1 MMRTKK
7 IEAIVTDIEGTT
19 SALTFVKDVLFPYA
33 SARLADYVAQNAA
46 KPQVREVLDEVRS
59 IEKNPGLSNDDCVKI
74 LLDWAAQDK
83 KIKPLKTLQGMIWEK
98 GFAED
103 AFKGH
108 IYEDAALKLKEWH
121 ASGLPL
127 YIYSSGSVPAQK
139 LLFGHTDYG
148 DLTPLFS
155 GYYDTAIGAKVE
167 AESYNKIA
175 KELGKQ
181 ASNILFLSDHV
192 GELDAAQ
199 AAGFSTIMLDR
210 DNASNDQAKHKCV
223 TDFNA
228 IILAEVA

>member
-1 MMRTKK
+1 MQAKK

-33 SARLADYVAQNAA
+33 SARLADYVVQNAA
-46 KPQVREVLDEVRS
+46 KPDVRAVLEEVRS
-59 IEKNPGLSNDDCVKI
+59 IEMNPDLSNDDCVKI

-83 KIKPLKTLQGMIWEK
+83 KIKPLKTLQGMIWKK
-98 GFAED
+98 GFDEG

-108 IYEDAALKLKEWH
+108 IYEDAVLKLKEWH
-121 ASGLPL
+121 ASGTRL
-127 YIYSSGSVPAQK
+127 YIYSSGSVAAQK

-167 AESYNKIA
+167 SESYKKIA
-175 KELGKQ
+175 TELGKQ
-181 ASNILFLSDHV
+181 AANILFLSDHV
-192 GELDAAQ
+192 GELDAAR
-199 AAGFSTIMLDR
+199 AAGFSTVMLDR
-210 DNASNDQAKHKCV
+210 DNAANDQAKHKRV